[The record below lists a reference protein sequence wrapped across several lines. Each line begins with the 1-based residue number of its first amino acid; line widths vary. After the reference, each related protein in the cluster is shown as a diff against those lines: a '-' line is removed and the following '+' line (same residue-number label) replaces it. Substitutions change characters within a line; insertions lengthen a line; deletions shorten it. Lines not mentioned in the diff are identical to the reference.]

1 MAVLP
6 HDIGTDLPRRFAPAA
21 QHQDRARTFQR
32 VGLGNKVVLPAHAT
46 EHAAT
51 FQLVGNPGAEQGHH
65 DRTVDEPRIQT
76 LQTLEFFLPVQLV
89 DVADARH
96 VERLTLGE
104 GHVLQALVKTTR
116 ANEKT
121 AMDRN
126 AVGLGRIIEQA
137 GICLFLRRH
146 IRVDLAPHNPRIR
159 QHQQAVDEHFAAT
172 IKAFGKRLDAPFTAD
187 QRRPAVHIEVGQ
199 QQPIGF
205 VIGLARK
212 QGGGQRIAHR
222 TDTDLQGAAIAHQGA
237 GMQADKMV
245 LETHRH
251 IRCGEQRAAVLFIEQ
266 VVERIHAQ
274 LRIPRHVG
282 QIGVD
287 LADHQHGFPGG
298 ATLGDH
304 RQQVEGDI
312 GVAAQAQPVGVLG
325 AAGHQLRHQVQAGGV
340 DIARGM
346 AVVAA
351 DVVLLRGLAVKQA
364 TGLHEKLLDV
374 DIRRQ
379 AVLVQIGEIIQLGI
393 IAKHP
398 LGKRFQ
404 EALLQAIAQR
414 RATQAQGGVNRQR
427 PLRQLGDTSV
437 QRVDEQIGLAQAQ
450 GQAHVDMRR
459 QAREYVVNGLL
470 D

>member
-1 MAVLP
+1 
-6 HDIGTDLPRRFAPAA
+6 
-21 QHQDRARTFQR
+21 
-32 VGLGNKVVLPAHAT
+32 
-46 EHAAT
+46 
-51 FQLVGNPGAEQGHH
+51 
-65 DRTVDEPRIQT
+65 
-76 LQTLEFFLPVQLV
+76 
-89 DVADARH
+89 
-96 VERLTLGE
+96 
-104 GHVLQALVKTTR
+104 
-116 ANEKT
+116 
-121 AMDRN
+121 
-126 AVGLGRIIEQA
+126 
-137 GICLFLRRH
+137 
-146 IRVDLAPHNPRIR
+146 
-159 QHQQAVDEHFAAT
+159 
-172 IKAFGKRLDAPFTAD
+172 
-187 QRRPAVHIEVGQ
+187 
-199 QQPIGF
+199 
-205 VIGLARK
+205 
-212 QGGGQRIAHR
+212 
-222 TDTDLQGAAIAHQGA
+222 
-237 GMQADKMV
+237 
-245 LETHRH
+245 
-251 IRCGEQRAAVLFIEQ
+251 
-266 VVERIHAQ
+266 
-274 LRIPRHVG
+274 
-282 QIGVD
+282 VD